1 MKPIVLMKSVLMK
14 SVLMKS
20 LALTLALASPLAFA
34 QAKTDYTLNGGAV
47 HFHVPGDWTAIM
59 EKSDGDP
66 QAVIFQVPDPATQG
80 TEDTASVT
88 IKTRSMKSGDDFQSF
103 VTEAFERAK
112 GQGGYE
118 NDSANKDSSVHRYYV
133 TRNKVRYL
141 VRDAYQMNGNVGI
154 EVRCQRPLLDAT
166 PKEWND
172 AFDAGCTSVVASLK
186 K

>member
-1 MKPIVLMKSVLMK
+1 MKPIVLMK

-66 QAVIFQVPDPATQG
+66 QAVIFQVPDPTAQG

-88 IKTRSMKSGDDFQSF
+88 IKTRNLKASADFNGF
-103 VTEAFERAK
+103 VQDEFERSK
-112 GQGGYE
+112 GQSGYE
-118 NDSANKDSSVHRYYV
+118 TDSANKDSSAHRYFV
-133 TRNKVRYL
+133 MRNKTRYL
-141 VRDAYQMNGNVGI
+141 IHDNYELAGNVAVL
-154 EVRCQRPLLDAT
+154 VRCQRPLIEGT
-166 PKEWND
+166 PSDWSD
-172 AFDAGCTSVVASLK
+172 RFDASCASVVASMK

>member
-1 MKPIVLMKSVLMK
+1 MKPAVMKPV
-14 SVLMKS
+14 
-20 LALTLALASPLAFA
+20 ALTLAFASSLAFA
-34 QAKTDYTLNGGAV
+34 QAKTDYTLNGGSV

-88 IKTRSMKSGDDFQSF
+88 IKTRAMKSGDDFQGF
-103 VTEAFERAK
+103 VTDAFERAK
-112 GQGGYE
+112 GQSGYE
-118 NDSANKDSSVHRYYV
+118 NDSANKDSSTHRYFV

-172 AFDAGCTSVVASLK
+172 QFDAACANVVASMK

>member
-1 MKPIVLMKSVLMK
+1 MKPI
-14 SVLMKS
+14 
-20 LALTLALASPLAFA
+20 ALTLALASSLAFA
-34 QAKTDYTLNGGAV
+34 QAKTDYALNAGAV

-88 IKTRSMKSGDDFQSF
+88 IKTRSLKSGDDFQSF

-112 GQGGYE
+112 GQTGYE

-141 VRDAYQMNGNVGI
+141 VRDAYQMTANVGI
-154 EVRCQRPLLDAT
+154 EVRCQRPMLDAT

-172 AFDAGCTSVVASLK
+172 QFDAACTSVVASMK

>member
-1 MKPIVLMKSVLMK
+1 MKA
-14 SVLMKS
+14 
-20 LALTLALASPLAFA
+20 LALPLAFVSLAALA

-66 QAVIFQVPDPATQG
+66 QAVIFQVPDPVTQG

-88 IKTRSMKSGDDFQSF
+88 VKTRAMKSGDDFQSF

-112 GQGGYE
+112 GQSGYE
-118 NDSANKDSSVHRYYV
+118 NDATNKDSSVHRYYV
-133 TRNKVRYL
+133 TRSKVRYL

-154 EVRCQRPLLDAT
+154 EVRCQRPLLDST
-166 PKEWND
+166 PQEWND
-172 AFDAGCTSVVASLK
+172 KFDAACANVVASMK

>member
-1 MKPIVLMKSVLMK
+1 MKPIL
-14 SVLMKS
+14 
-20 LALTLALASPLAFA
+20 LTLALASSLAFA
-34 QAKTDYTLNGGAV
+34 QAKTDYTLNGGSV

-66 QAVIFQVPDPATQG
+66 QAVIFQVPDPVTQG

-88 IKTRSMKSGDDFQSF
+88 VKTRAMKSGDDFQGF
-103 VTEAFERAK
+103 VTDAFERAK
-112 GQGGYE
+112 GQSGYE
-118 NDSANKDSSVHRYYV
+118 NDTANKDSSVHRYFV

-141 VRDAYQMNGNVGI
+141 VRDAYQMNASVGI
-154 EVRCQRPLLDAT
+154 EVRCQRPLIDAT

-172 AFDAGCTSVVASLK
+172 KFDADCTSVVASMK